1 MNNLSL
7 FLNFHFLF
15 VHRTK
20 PAVVELKSLQG
31 ISRARFSYSNHRH
44 WRETSKVEN
53 FSKKIVAQKLSLLRV
68 AGVTVRQGGPNVVLD
83 LDVTYTGEAY
93 LGVSVMKVIY
103 LNKKCD
109 KPDDRTDRNGQ
120 I

>member
-1 MNNLSL
+1 MRGFRIQTTDIGDTPPRLR
-7 FLNFHFLF
+7 NFEMY
-15 VHRTK
+15 
-20 PAVVELKSLQG
+20 PSQQ
-31 ISRARFSYSNHRH
+31 N
-44 WRETSKVEN
+44 
-53 FSKKIVAQKLSLLRV
+53 KKIVAQKLSLLRV